1 MRVMRPHQLRQK
13 PRDPRRHRGKLRHI
27 RVDVHLDD
35 DEATTLDTLR
45 GPKSRA
51 AHLRERGLMPVEP
64 AKEPE

>member
-1 MRVMRPHQLRQK
+1 MTHGG
-13 PRDPRRHRGKLRHI
+13 PRKNAGRKRETGKLRHI

-51 AHLRERGLMPVEP
+51 AHLREQGLMPAAEP
-64 AKEPE
+64 AKEPA